1 MPPPNVCHFG
11 TDRVG
16 SWEYHLTWRG
26 HGKSVDRRES
36 SVCLDRRSRQSLS
49 PSCEGRGGTRCRARD
64 IFAFA
69 FCFAFA
75 LHSHLPQPHCGAE
88 SPLAAVRL
96 SFLVHCTDCLGAR
109 AEAKEASAMAR
120 LGRMAVV
127 KRGPS
132 RRQLCA
138 SLAPQARPQIRHV
151 LRMSLVGVGEHYAIG
166 ASLWSHR
173 ASPWLLWPSV
183 SCSLC
188 GLILSDAVREQ
199 SLKQPCAHR
208 GA

>member
-1 MPPPNVCHFG
+1 MPRPNVCHFG

-26 HGKSVDRRES
+26 HGKSVERRAS

-49 PSCEGRGGTRCRARD
+49 PRWEGRGGTCAESQGYVCVCILLCLHICSTALRCRERAD
-64 IFAFA
+64 CCAFE
-69 FCFAFA
+69 
-75 LHSHLPQPHCGAE
+75 LPCI
-88 SPLAAVRL
+88 VYRL
-96 SFLVHCTDCLGAR
+96 SRGPR
-109 AEAKEASAMAR
+109 RSKEASAMAR

-132 RRQLCA
+132 RRQLRA